1 MTTPERPVAYGLTQ
15 GAVPMNQITCHEH
28 HVATMADA
36 CARVTARSY
45 GGAWLGSFLF
55 VTKPY
60 ADQRPTGAP
69 PG

>member
-1 MTTPERPVAYGLTQ
+1 
-15 GAVPMNQITCHEH
+15 MNQITCHEH

-36 CARVTARSY
+36 CTRVSARSY